1 MKNATA
7 TTGII
12 TRMERVRNSKHGN
25 PRFSITLKTGD
36 NVRTYLTP
44 PNSMASYALSTSL
57 VGSAVRCVVG
67 THYRVD
73 TIRSIERIE
82 SVIPSWL
89 AR

>member
-12 TRMERVRNSKHGN
+12 TRMERVRNSKNGN
-25 PRFSITLKTGD
+25 PRFSITLKTGST
-36 NVRTYLTP
+36 VRTYLTP

-57 VGSAVRCVVG
+57 VGKIVRCVVG

-73 TIRSIERIE
+73 TIRSIEL
-82 SVIPSWL
+82 VD
-89 AR
+89 